1 MFSLV
6 LDEEIAQELC
16 LFKQGKAQ
24 NLSEIQKIL
33 QYYKPNPLFPTK
45 ELLVQY
51 YDGSLAT
58 PLLSTYSNLYH
69 NNPSPQEL
77 IHETTYKIILT
88 LKQDGFP
95 YVNINNSKIQN
106 QITST
111 FTKEEKRDNALL
123 HFEAL
128 LENATQIFIY
138 DRYLEKPN
146 IQNALLSFINQCF
159 PKKPLTIYTYQ
170 KPIDFQSLAS
180 KIKKSHKDWHI
191 KQADHSQCQSFSGL
205 HDRYI
210 IIDQKIQIILTSG
223 IEHLID
229 EKKDFTYLIK
239 PHKTS

>member
-6 LDEEIAQELC
+6 LDEEVAQKLC

-45 ELLVQY
+45 ELLAQY
-51 YDGSLAT
+51 YDDVL
-58 PLLSTYSNLYH
+58 LMKFLSTYSNLYH

-77 IHETTYKIILT
+77 IHNTTYKIILT

-95 YVNINNSKIQN
+95 HVNINNSKIQS
-106 QITST
+106 QISST
-111 FTKEEKRDNALL
+111 FTKEEERHNALL
-123 HFEAL
+123 HIKAL
-128 LENATQIFIY
+128 LENATQVFIY
-138 DRYLEKPN
+138 DPYIKNQN

-159 PKKPLTIYTYQ
+159 PKKPLTIYTDQ
-170 KPIDFQSLAS
+170 NPKILQSLAS

-191 KQADHSQCQSFSGL
+191 KQAEHSQCQSFSGL

-210 IIDQKIQIILTSG
+210 IIDKKIQIILTSG
-223 IEHLID
+223 IDHLID
-229 EKKDFTYLIK
+229 KQKDFTYLIQML
-239 PHKTS
+239 